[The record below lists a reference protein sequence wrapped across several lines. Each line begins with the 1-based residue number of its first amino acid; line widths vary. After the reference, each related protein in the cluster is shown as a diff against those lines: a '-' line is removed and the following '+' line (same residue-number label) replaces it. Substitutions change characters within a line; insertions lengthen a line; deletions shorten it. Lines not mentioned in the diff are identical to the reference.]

1 MEFILTRVFFDER
14 VGLYVF
20 LHPSLVGLIG
30 LYGVLLFSWLVLRD
44 VKVKVMAMAGAI
56 LLTVAP
62 FLFVTNGVIRT
73 GYDQSMGTL
82 ELVVT
87 SVLLVGITVVFFMGI
102 RFAMKNSKALI
113 SNDVGKGLFKG
124 VLVLMVCAFIPLC
137 YISFGALARYYLALF
152 Q

>member
-1 MEFILTRVFFDER
+1 M
-14 VGLYVF
+14 
-20 LHPSLVGLIG
+20 
-30 LYGVLLFSWLVLRD
+30 
-44 VKVKVMAMAGAI
+44 
-56 LLTVAP
+56 
-62 FLFVTNGVIRT
+62 TNGVIRT

>member
-56 LLTVAP
+56 LLTVA
-62 FLFVTNGVIRT
+62 LFC
-73 GYDQSMGTL
+73 L
-82 ELVVT
+82 
-87 SVLLVGITVVFFMGI
+87 
-102 RFAMKNSKALI
+102 
-113 SNDVGKGLFKG
+113 
-124 VLVLMVCAFIPLC
+124 
-137 YISFGALARYYLALF
+137 
-152 Q
+152 